1 MKIDDT
7 ILKRVESLARL
18 RLEEEEKEKIFSDL
32 QETLD
37 AFSIINEVDVENE
50 ESSFIPIPIEN
61 ILREDVADK
70 NLCEEKKDVLSLAK
84 NIQDNQIIGPRP
96 IE

>member
-1 MKIDDT
+1 MKIDNT

-61 ILREDVADK
+61 SLREDIAEK
-70 NLCEEKKDVLSLAK
+70 NLCEEKKDVLSLVK
-84 NIQDNQIIGPRP
+84 NLQDNQVIGPRP